1 MSKSSNTAAEACP
14 QAANAKPAAA
24 IETPVIFTLHAV
36 CDTWL
41 KKSTDPAIEL
51 PEDQKVLVEA
61 GKRLPVVATSE
72 IPRNSHELVEL
83 GASAGQWHVYMPHFR
98 RLQGAVSPAPAGTG
112 GRLVNILFP
121 DEPSIPEPDALS
133 MILPENRQPGVIDW
147 SNFGSSITPN
157 LTVGEVLQFDHRRRP
172 SAQSAA
178 VPRILETA
186 REFQVVRMAWGRP
199 LGVTSFYRPEPINRE
214 VGGVRNSFHV
224 SGLAV
229 DLYPIGLP
237 LQALYDFLIGRWTGG
252 FGDGRNRGFI
262 HLDRRGGGRFVPS
275 GGVRPAAVWPY

>member
-1 MSKSSNTAAEACP
+1 MTKGSNTAAQASP
-14 QAANAKPAAA
+14 QAADTKPAAA
-24 IETPVIFTLHAV
+24 PQKPVIFTLQAV
-36 CDTWL
+36 QDTWL
-41 KKSTDPAIEL
+41 KKSTDPAAEL
-51 PEDQKVLVEA
+51 LEDQKVLVPA
-61 GKRLPVVATSE
+61 GKQLPVVASSE

-83 GASAGQWHVYMPHFR
+83 GNSNGQWHVFMPHFR
-98 RLQGAVSPAPAGTG
+98 RLQGAAPAAPPAPA
-112 GRLVNILFP
+112 VIF
-121 DEPSIPEPDALS
+121 
-133 MILPENRQPGVIDW
+133 QPGVIDW
-147 SNFGSSITPN
+147 SNFNAFLTPN
-157 LTVGEVLQFDHRRRP
+157 LTVGEVLQFDARRRP
-172 SAQSAA
+172 SAQSAV

-186 REFQVVRMAWGRP
+186 REFQAIRMAWGRP